1 VQPILTVS
9 KQEAAQILYESAGLT
24 KGLGVEHAATISL
37 LLGV

>member
-9 KQEAAQILYESAGLT
+9 KQEAAQILYGLT